1 MSPLPMRSCRRLP
14 VAAALIALAL
24 AVAALPALAAKL
36 VLSPTT
42 LEFTAA
48 DLAAAKRAQALYLTN
63 TGSVAVR
70 VQVRARHW
78 EQDDG
83 RDELE
88 DTRDLAV
95 SPAVIAIPAGE
106 RQLVRVLV
114 SESARLE
121 PGSEQAYRLL
131 IDELPEDQTVAP
143 DHKGLKFRLSYS
155 LPVFVN
161 TPADPATQ
169 LDVRWSN
176 GRLRVDNEGQSRVRL
191 SDLVWRNPDGSR
203 VSLVPGLLG
212 YVLAGDEME
221 WALPSPGAVVAGG
234 QLLAVLGQNGEEQV
248 VPLAIAD

>member
-14 VAAALIALAL
+14 AAAALLAIAT
-24 AVAALPALAAKL
+24 AALPALAANL
-36 VLSPTT
+36 VVSPTT
-42 LEFTAA
+42 LEFSAA

-63 TGSVAVR
+63 TGSVPVR

-83 RDELE
+83 HEELE

-114 SESARLE
+114 PESVRLE

-131 IDELPEDQTVAP
+131 IDELPEAQPLAP
-143 DHKGLKFRLSYS
+143 DHKGLRFRLSYS

-161 TPADPATQ
+161 TAADAATQ
-169 LDVRWSN
+169 LEARWSN
-176 GRLRVDNEGQSRVRL
+176 GRLRVDNEGKSRVRL

-221 WALPSPGAVVAGG
+221 WALPSPRSVVAGG
-234 QLLAVLGQNGEEQV
+234 QLLAILGQNGDEQV
-248 VPLAIAD
+248 VPLATAD

>member
-14 VAAALIALAL
+14 AAAALLALAL
-24 AVAALPALAAKL
+24 AALPAIAANL
-36 VLSPTT
+36 VVSPTT
-42 LEFTAA
+42 LEFSAA

-63 TGSVAVR
+63 TGSLPVR

-83 RDELE
+83 REELE

-95 SPAVIAIPAGE
+95 SPAVIDIPAGE

-114 SESARLE
+114 PEAARLE

-131 IDELPEDQTVAP
+131 IDELPDDRPTP
-143 DHKGLKFRLSYS
+143 TDHKGLKFRLAYS

-161 TPADPATQ
+161 TPADAATQ
-169 LDVRWSN
+169 LEVRWSN
-176 GRLRVDNEGQSRVRL
+176 GRLRVDNEGKSRVRL
-191 SDLVWRNPDGSR
+191 SDLVWRNPEGSR

-221 WALPSPGAVVAGG
+221 WALPSPPSVVAGG
-234 QLLAVLGQNGEEQV
+234 QLLAILGQNGDEQV
-248 VPLAIAD
+248 VPLAVAD